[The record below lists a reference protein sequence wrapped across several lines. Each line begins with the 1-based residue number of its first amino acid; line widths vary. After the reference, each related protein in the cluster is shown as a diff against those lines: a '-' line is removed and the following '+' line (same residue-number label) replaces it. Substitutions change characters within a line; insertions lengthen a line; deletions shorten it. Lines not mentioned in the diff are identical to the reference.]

1 MMRQITKA
9 CFTDTSMMLDDS
21 NVSNNNAN
29 VAAESDKLISPVLTM
44 PELTTPELT
53 SHDARINDRGMA
65 GDHVASA
72 GKSLSETNVT
82 GDATEAMETKGETLS
97 ADLSSVGYVISLAY
111 ILNNSILNAVIGV
124 TYFEQL
130 NLTFLA
136 GECVNTEQLYCLLCT
151 H

>member
-65 GDHVASA
+65 GDH
-72 GKSLSETNVT
+72 
-82 GDATEAMETKGETLS
+82 ETKGETLS